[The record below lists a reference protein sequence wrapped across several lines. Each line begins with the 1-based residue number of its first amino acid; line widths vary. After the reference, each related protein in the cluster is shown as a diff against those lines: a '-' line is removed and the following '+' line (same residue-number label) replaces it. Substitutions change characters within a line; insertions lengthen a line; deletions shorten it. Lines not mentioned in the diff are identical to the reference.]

1 MKQILVDTDILIDHL
16 ITNDHESTLMKLMK
30 KYDCFTSVINAIE
43 VYGFAGTENKKFAD
57 MLLFG
62 FKVLGIHSRYA
73 EKVAEMIEF
82 QKKLNKNWNLR
93 DALVVMM
100 SIQNKLVLATFN
112 SEKYLNYNNV
122 KLLKINKRG

>member
-16 ITNDHESTLMKLMK
+16 ITSDHESTLMKLMK

-43 VYGFAGTENKKFAD
+43 VYEFAGTENKKFAD

-82 QKKLNKNWNLR
+82 QKKLNRNWNLR